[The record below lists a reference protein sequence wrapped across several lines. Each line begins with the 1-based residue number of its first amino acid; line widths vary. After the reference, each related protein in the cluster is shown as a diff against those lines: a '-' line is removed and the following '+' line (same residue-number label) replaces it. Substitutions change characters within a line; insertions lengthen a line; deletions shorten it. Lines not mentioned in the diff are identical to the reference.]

1 MKSPGVNRANADF
14 AKCGFAERKFS
25 GWQSM
30 LVKLQRPPPEIR
42 IFFPTRS
49 ARSSTATRRPRLPAS
64 AAQKRPAAPA
74 PTTTTSKRRLIDSTF
89 RNAKRHYCR
98 FSCRMLLKISQLL
111 KLRGV
116 RRQKRGWGFLWR
128 KIAPAE
134 GLGKGEKLPNRIAQE
149 GAGNRPPTI
158 PTGNRQRRSQSDRRA
173 VRPDRAGSLVRA
185 LRE

>member
-74 PTTTTSKRRLIDSTF
+74 PTTTTSKRRLIGSTF
-89 RNAKRHYCR
+89 RNANRHYYR
-98 FSCRMLLKISQLL
+98 FGRRMLLKISQLI
-111 KLRGV
+111 KIGGD
-116 RRQKRGWGFLWR
+116 QPAKRGCRF
-128 KIAPAE
+128 
-134 GLGKGEKLPNRIAQE
+134 
-149 GAGNRPPTI
+149 
-158 PTGNRQRRSQSDRRA
+158 
-173 VRPDRAGSLVRA
+173 
-185 LRE
+185 